1 MLDWITHLMNSLGYP
16 AIVFLMFLENVFPS
30 ELVMPLAGFTATRG
44 ELSLA
49 GVIAAGTF
57 GAVLNAL
64 PPYYLSKAV
73 GEERLKAWVDK
84 RGKWFPV
91 SVADIE
97 KAEGWF
103 LRHGGWAVF
112 FCRMVPGVRY
122 LISIPAGIG
131 NMKLA
136 PFLLYTTLG
145 AALWSGLLAYL
156 GYLLGENFQKVHRY
170 LAPVAY
176 VVVAALVVAFIVRSV
191 KCRKANAHTGKSG
204 DGAFS

>member
-1 MLDWITHLMNSLGYP
+1 MLNWITHLLNSLGYP
-16 AIVFLMFLENVFPS
+16 AIVFLMTLENVFPS
-30 ELVMPLAGFTATRG
+30 ELVMPLAGFTTTRG
-44 ELSLA
+44 ELSLV
-49 GVIAAGTF
+49 GVVAAGTF

-64 PPYYLSKAV
+64 PPYYLSKVV
-73 GEERLKAWVDK
+73 GEARLKAWIAQ
-84 RGKWFPV
+84 RGPWFPV

-103 LRHGGWAVF
+103 LRHGGKAVF

-131 NMKLA
+131 NMKSV

-156 GYLLGENFQKVHRY
+156 GYLLGENFQKVHQY
-170 LAPVAY
+170 LAPVSY
-176 VVVAALVVAFIVRSV
+176 VVVAAIIVAFTVKIVRQ
-191 KCRKANAHTGKSG
+191 RKSLPGELS
-204 DGAFS
+204 DLD